1 MNKKSK
7 ELFTESIKQAILQ
20 HVGLF
25 ESPCEPLDGFESFIF
40 KVRYK
45 GEPCAL
51 RISHSMHRSPV
62 QIRGEIEWLQHL
74 ASHQLN
80 VPSVLP
86 FPNGE
91 YLASISDG
99 NGGAFTAVCF
109 SWAEGQHVWTFE
121 SSPWSSPLFE
131 QMGHLCGK
139 MHLLAESFE
148 FEHSCSQRPH
158 WYEEPGQ
165 NIRQFLPS
173 SDEAIAEK
181 FDRLNHQI
189 RQVHQDKHDYGLI
202 HADFH
207 RGNFFIHGKDI
218 TLFDFDDCQYHLFVA
233 DIAIAVFY
241 AIPFDRPEGLQQSA
255 VSLFFQSFM
264 RGYLQERPL
273 DRQWCRWIPALLKQ
287 REIDLYAQLHQNFDL
302 SDPDAMDRWSQNF
315 LYQRRQRILQGKP
328 VISLNWAQLFDEI
341 ADQVVTL

>member
-99 NGGAFTAVCF
+99 NGGALKA
-109 SWAEGQHVWTFE
+109 WQKEGTF
-121 SSPWSSPLFE
+121 
-131 QMGHLCGK
+131 GHLSRRPCLPPCLSRWAICAAKCIFWPRALNLSTVAVNDRIGMK
-139 MHLLAESFE
+139 SQARIFASF
-148 FEHSCSQRPH
+148 CRP
-158 WYEEPGQ
+158 PMK
-165 NIRQFLPS
+165 L
-173 SDEAIAEK
+173 
-181 FDRLNHQI
+181 
-189 RQVHQDKHDYGLI
+189 
-202 HADFH
+202 
-207 RGNFFIHGKDI
+207 
-218 TLFDFDDCQYHLFVA
+218 
-233 DIAIAVFY
+233 
-241 AIPFDRPEGLQQSA
+241 
-255 VSLFFQSFM
+255 SLRNST
-264 RGYLQERPL
+264 
-273 DRQWCRWIPALLKQ
+273 A
-287 REIDLYAQLHQNFDL
+287 
-302 SDPDAMDRWSQNF
+302 
-315 LYQRRQRILQGKP
+315 
-328 VISLNWAQLFDEI
+328 
-341 ADQVVTL
+341 